1 MLKHQRR
8 QQCKRYGILID
19 ENWLFSVFF
28 LCYIDRKHTLL
39 IMQYLFNMLRIILK
53 IFAFSSSKSAMSNK
67 DKIMVSNMLG
77 ISINLKYE
85 MFLLYKHDKCTP
97 VNCNSIKQLLF
108 SYTDGKTIILYYWVV
123 RVSKNI
129 ERVLRLQSFETTYIC
144 MPHVNSTS

>member
-67 DKIMVSNMLG
+67 DKIMVGNMLG

-108 SYTDGKTIILYYWVV
+108 SYTDGKTIILNYWVV

>member
-1 MLKHQRR
+1 MLKHQKR

-28 LCYIDRKHTLL
+28 LCYIDRKHTPFNYA
-39 IMQYLFNMLRIILK
+39 IFIQYASYHIEDICLFVIQI
-53 IFAFSSSKSAMSNK
+53 SHVK
-67 DKIMVSNMLG
+67 DKIMVGNMLG

-108 SYTDGKTIILYYWVV
+108 SYTDGKTIILNYWVV

>member
-67 DKIMVSNMLG
+67 DKIMVGNMLG

-97 VNCNSIKQLLF
+97 VNCNSI
-108 SYTDGKTIILYYWVV
+108 
-123 RVSKNI
+123 
-129 ERVLRLQSFETTYIC
+129 E
-144 MPHVNSTS
+144 

>member
-28 LCYIDRKHTLL
+28 LCYIDRKHTPFNYA
-39 IMQYLFNMLRIILK
+39 IFINMLRIIVK

-67 DKIMVSNMLG
+67 DKIMVGNMPG

-97 VNCNSIKQLLF
+97 VNCNSI
-108 SYTDGKTIILYYWVV
+108 
-123 RVSKNI
+123 
-129 ERVLRLQSFETTYIC
+129 
-144 MPHVNSTS
+144 

>member
-28 LCYIDRKHTLL
+28 LCTLTENTPFL

-67 DKIMVSNMLG
+67 DKIMVGNMLG

-97 VNCNSIKQLLF
+97 VNCNSI
-108 SYTDGKTIILYYWVV
+108 
-123 RVSKNI
+123 
-129 ERVLRLQSFETTYIC
+129 
-144 MPHVNSTS
+144 

>member
-1 MLKHQRR
+1 
-8 QQCKRYGILID
+8 
-19 ENWLFSVFF
+19 
-28 LCYIDRKHTLL
+28 
-39 IMQYLFNMLRIILK
+39 MQYLFNMLRIIVK

-67 DKIMVSNMLG
+67 DKIMVGNMPG

-108 SYTDGKTIILYYWVV
+108 SYTDGKTIILNYWVV
-123 RVSKNI
+123 RVSENI